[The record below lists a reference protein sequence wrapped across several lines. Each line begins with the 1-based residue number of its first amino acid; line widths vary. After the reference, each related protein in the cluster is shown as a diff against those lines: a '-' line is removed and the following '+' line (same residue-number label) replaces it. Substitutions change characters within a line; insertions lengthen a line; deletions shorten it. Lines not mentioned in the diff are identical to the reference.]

1 MNEIIRDLH
10 RRKSVRAFADRP
22 VPPEVKRAILEAAM
36 AAPPA
41 GNQQMYTILDVTDPA
56 LKRRLSET
64 CDHQPFIAE
73 APVVLIF
80 LADFQKW
87 YDAFSEAG
95 CAPRRPGVGDLVLSV
110 TDAAI
115 AAQNAVTAAQSL
127 GVGSCY
133 IGDVM
138 ENCETHRELLHL
150 PEYVFPAAMLVL
162 GYPTQQQL
170 DRPKPARCRLE
181 DVVCENVYHQKTGAE
196 LRTMFAGKHPNMTYD
211 EWAQRFCKRKYNSD
225 FSREMTRSVG
235 EYLRSFERADR
246 WHSADDRTGEII
258 TAAKQVRVKSPVPE
272 ALPETALVFFMG
284 KGLQHLQEKTPDQW
298 SSRPLPR
305 FLDSGIPV
313 YIHKDGKVC
322 MLHGGYGAPQAAD
335 TVEILAELGVK
346 RIVAVGMCGG
356 YGEGVHLGDMILPD
370 RAFVEEGA
378 SLHYYSDIRYAEPSP
393 TLLAR
398 AAKAFPE
405 ARCLPI
411 VTTDAVYRQ
420 TFFKE
425 NRWREEG
432 AVGVDMETSA
442 LFSICR
448 LKGIE
453 AVMLMVVS
461 DKHPLSPEAPADWTW
476 HMPPDRRAH
485 LAEQCLTLAQS
496 L

>member
-22 VPPEVKRAILEAAM
+22 VAPEVKRAILEAAM
-36 AAPPA
+36 AAPTA

-87 YDAFSEAG
+87 YDAFTEAG
-95 CAPRRPGVGDLVLSV
+95 CSPRSPGAGDLILAV

-133 IGDVM
+133 IGDIM
-138 ENCETHRELLHL
+138 ENCEIHREMLHL

-162 GYPTQQQL
+162 GYPTQQQI

-181 DVVCENVYHQKTGAE
+181 DIVCENVYRQKNGDE
-196 LRTMFAGKHPNMTYD
+196 LRAMFAGKHPNMTFD

-225 FSREMTRSVG
+225 FSREMTRSVDV
-235 EYLRSFERADR
+235 YLRSFERASR
-246 WHSADDRTGEII
+246 WRSADDHTDEII
-258 TAAKQVRVKSPVPE
+258 TAAKQVRLKTESPE
-272 ALPETALVFFMG
+272 LLPETALVFFMG
-284 KGLQHLQEKTPDQW
+284 KGLQHLLEKYPGQW
-298 SSRPLPR
+298 KARPLPR

-313 YIHKDGKVC
+313 YIHESGKVC
-322 MLHGGYGAPQAAD
+322 MLHGGYGAPQATD

-346 RIVAVGMCGG
+346 RIVAAGMCGG
-356 YGEGVHLGDMILPD
+356 YGENVNLGDMILPD

-378 SLHYYSDIRYAEPSP
+378 SLHYYDGIEYAEPSAA
-393 TLLAR
+393 LLDR
-398 AAKAFPE
+398 AAKVFPE
-405 ARCLPI
+405 ARRLPI

-420 TFFKE
+420 TFYKE
-425 NRWREEG
+425 NRWRAEG

-442 LFSICR
+442 LFSISR

-461 DKHPLSPEAPADWTW
+461 DKHPLSPETPSDWTW
-476 HMPPDRRAH
+476 HMPPDRRAN
-485 LAEQCLTLAQS
+485 LAEQCLTFAQS

>member
-22 VPPEVKRAILEAAM
+22 VPPEMKRSILEAAM
-36 AAPPA
+36 AAPTA
-41 GNQQMYTILDVTDPA
+41 GNQQMYTILDITDTA

-73 APVVLIF
+73 APVVLVF

-87 YDAFSEAG
+87 YDAFSEGG
-95 CAPRRPGVGDLVLSV
+95 CTPRRPGAGDLMLAV

-127 GVGSCY
+127 GIGSCY
-133 IGDVM
+133 IGDIM
-138 ENCETHRELLHL
+138 ENCEIHRELLHL
-150 PEYVFPAAMLVL
+150 PDYVFPAAMLVL

-181 DVVCENVYHQKTGAE
+181 DIVCENVYHQKTGDE
-196 LRTMFAGKHPNMTYD
+196 LRGMFAGKHPNMTYE
-211 EWAQRFCKRKYNSD
+211 EWAQRFCKRKYNSE

-235 EYLRSFERADR
+235 VYLRSFERADR
-246 WHSADDRTGEII
+246 WHSDDDRTDEII
-258 TAAKQVRVKSPVPE
+258 TAAKQVRLKTPSPEP
-272 ALPETALVFFMG
+272 LPETALVFFMG
-284 KGLQHLQEKTPDQW
+284 KSLQHLLEKLPDEW
-298 SSRPLPR
+298 TLRSLPR
-305 FLDSGIPV
+305 FLDSGIPA
-313 YIHKDGKVC
+313 YIHKSGKVC

-346 RIVAVGMCGG
+346 RIVAAGMCGG
-356 YGEGVHLGDMILPD
+356 YGESVNLGDMILPD
-370 RAFVEEGA
+370 RAFVEEGT
-378 SLHYYSDIRYAEPSP
+378 SLHYYSDIEYAEPSSS
-393 TLLAR
+393 LLER
-398 AAKAFPE
+398 AAKSFPE
-405 ARCLPI
+405 ARRLPI
-411 VTTDAVYRQ
+411 ITTDAVYRQ

-425 NRWREEG
+425 NRWRAEG

-448 LKGIE
+448 LKGID

-461 DKHPLSPEAPADWTW
+461 DKHPLSPEAPVDWTW
-476 HMPPDRRAH
+476 NMPLNRREH
-485 LAEQCLTLAQS
+485 LAEQCLTFAQS